1 MIPEEL
7 FQAVAELLAYVYRV
21 AARTQ
26 SGRERSERCRRMNT
40 FLSKAGKHADLA
52 AAGAVVLVVVMMIIP
67 LPPFL
72 LDLAIT
78 LNISAA
84 LMIVVATLYVPR
96 ALDFSAFPSLLLLT
110 TLFRLAI
117 NVSVTRL
124 VLLHGDAGHVVEAFG
139 NFVVGGNVVVGLIIF
154 LILIVIQFVVITNG
168 AGRVA
173 EVGARF
179 TLDAMPGKQMAID
192 ADLNTGQI
200 TDEEARKRRAEIS
213 QEADFYGAMDGASK
227 FVKGDAM
234 AGILITLI
242 NLVGGIIIGVMQQ
255 GMPFGEAAHKFSLLT
270 VGDGLCAQ
278 IPALLI
284 SVATGILVTRSA
296 SEKDL
301 GNDIADQL
309 LDQRKAPMVAGA
321 VIMGFALIPAL
332 PKIPVPAD
340 RRRVLRRRLV
350 AAQAPEPARA
360 RGRPS
365 ARRPRPRRR
374 DRPSCRA
381 RATPRST
388 RSRSIRSSS
397 RSGSASSRSSTSTRG
412 GTLLA
417 RVATIRRQIASEMG
431 MVIPPVRIR
440 DDVALDSHEYVMR
453 VRGTEVA
460 RGGVM
465 AGHQLAMD
473 PGDAMGELPGVP
485 TTEPAFGLPAVWI
498 ADRSRAEAE
507 ALGWTVVD
515 AESVVVTHL
524 TETIRA
530 HAAELLTRQETRH
543 LLDQLKEVNAA
554 VVDEVVPDVLS
565 LGEIQRV
572 LQALLREGVSVRDLG
587 AIVEAIG
594 DKARLTRDPSMLA
607 EYARQALGRTI
618 VAPYLDLEG
627 TLRAIALD
635 PALEQE
641 IAESLVQTAD
651 GEFLAM
657 DPHRAG
663 TLVDACAEQ
672 VEHAL
677 EPRRPAGAAVLGA
690 RAPAPAAAVR
700 AAPAAARRLLLQRDH
715 AGHRGRD
722 QRRDR
727 ARRRDGRRRD
737 VECLTTNS

>member
-1 MIPEEL
+1 M
-7 FQAVAELLAYVYRV
+7 
-21 AARTQ
+21 T
-26 SGRERSERCRRMNT
+26 S
-40 FLSKAGKHADLA
+40 FLKKASRHSDLV
-52 AAGAVVLVVVMMIIP
+52 AAGAVVLVVAMMVIP
-67 LPPFL
+67 LPAFL

-96 ALDFSAFPSLLLLT
+96 ALDFSSFPSLLLLT

-124 VLLHGDAGHVVEAFG
+124 ILLHGDAGHVVTAFG
-139 NFVVGGNVVVGLIIF
+139 NFVVGGNLVVGLVIF

-200 TDEEARKRRAEIS
+200 TDEEARRRRKEIA

-234 AGILITLI
+234 AGILITGI
-242 NLVGGIIIGVMQQ
+242 NLIGGIVVGIVQQ
-255 GMPFGEAAHKFSLLT
+255 HMSASDAGHHFSLLS

-284 SVATGILVTRSA
+284 SVATGILVTRSG
-296 SEKDL
+296 SENDL
-301 GNDIADQL
+301 GTAVAGQI
-309 LDQRKAPMVAGA
+309 LDQRKAPLVAGV
-321 VIMGFALIPAL
+321 VICCFGLVPGL
-332 PKIPVPAD
+332 PKIPFFLIGGIFVAVGWTLKNQPTRQEREAAAKQEQATAQQGELPAPRDAALDALALDPLELAIGFGLVP
-340 RRRVLRRRLV
+340 LV
-350 AAQAPEPARA
+350 DKNA
-360 RGRPS
+360 
-365 ARRPRPRRR
+365 
-374 DRPSCRA
+374 
-381 RATPRST
+381 
-388 RSRSIRSSS
+388 
-397 RSGSASSRSSTSTRG
+397 G

-417 RVATIRRQIASEMG
+417 RVSTIRRQIASELG

-440 DDVALDSHEYVMR
+440 DDVSLDSHEYVIR

-460 RGGVM
+460 RGGIM

-473 PGDAMGELPGVP
+473 PGDALGQLPGIP
-485 TTEPAFGLPAVWI
+485 TTEPAFGLPAVWV
-498 ADRSRAEAE
+498 AEAGRAEAE

-515 AESVVVTHL
+515 GESVVVTHL
-524 TETIRA
+524 TEAIRA
-530 HAAELLTRQETRH
+530 QAAELLTRQETRH

-565 LGEIQRV
+565 LGEVQRV
-572 LQALLREGVSVRDLG
+572 LQALLREGVSIRDLG
-587 AIVEAIG
+587 AILEAIG
-594 DKARLTRDPSMLA
+594 DKARLTRDPAMLA

-618 VAPYLDLEG
+618 VSPYLDAEQ

-635 PALEQE
+635 PGLEQA

-657 DPHRAG
+657 EPAQAHA
-663 TLVDACAEQ
+663 LVDACAAQ
-672 VEHAL
+672 VEAAL
-677 EPRRPAGAAVLGA
+677 AGGGRPVLLCSARVRRHLRRLVEQRLPQLAVCSYNEVPPGASVETLAVLGS
-690 RAPAPAAAVR
+690 APAEAVG
-700 AAPAAARRLLLQRDH
+700 AI
-715 AGHRGRD
+715 
-722 QRRDR
+722 
-727 ARRRDGRRRD
+727 
-737 VECLTTNS
+737 S